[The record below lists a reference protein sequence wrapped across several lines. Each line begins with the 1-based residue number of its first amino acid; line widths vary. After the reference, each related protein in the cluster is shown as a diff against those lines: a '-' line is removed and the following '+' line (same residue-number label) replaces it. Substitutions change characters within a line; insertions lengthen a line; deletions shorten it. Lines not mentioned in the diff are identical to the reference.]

1 MAALLFG
8 YQGHLYI
15 SPTANPIL
23 LDDND
28 YIGLAWEEMV
38 KIGDEDLGADF
49 EEVDTTTRD
58 TARAGFASKV
68 NTLKTGGISWTAQL
82 RTLLNDTDGNLLRR
96 LMFASESKALIA
108 LLSLSESKTTPGAFG
123 VTGNWLINY
132 QITRSV
138 KGLQEL
144 KFTANLQEFSQ
155 LVNVTGAGA
164 LANFTNTF
172 V

>member
-15 SPTANPIL
+15 SPVDHAVLVSAT
-23 LDDND
+23 D
-28 YIGLAWEEMV
+28 YITVVWEEMV

-82 RTLLNDTDGNLLRR
+82 RTLLDDTDGNLLRR
-96 LMFASESKALIA
+96 LMYAAEFKELIA

-123 VTGNWLINY
+123 VTGNWFVNY
-132 QITRSV
+132 SITRTV

-144 KFTANLQEFSQ
+144 KFTANLQEFSK

-164 LANFTNTF
+164 LADFTNEF

>member
-15 SPTANPIL
+15 SPVGHPVLVSST
-23 LDDND
+23 D
-28 YIGLAWEEMV
+28 YITVAWEEMV

-96 LMFASESKALIA
+96 LMYAAEFKQLIA
-108 LLSLSESKTTPGAFG
+108 LLSLSEALDEPGAFG
-123 VTGNWLINY
+123 VTGNWFINY
-132 QITRSV
+132 SITRTV

-144 KFTANLQEFSQ
+144 KFTANLQEFSK
-155 LVNVTGAGA
+155 LVNVTNAEV
-164 LANFTNTF
+164 LADFTNTF